1 LAIPRRRSPIL
12 FGRRTTVA
20 RSTIPGGPRALR
32 RLAPILLWRRAP
44 VTWRRATLGLL
55 TIARGL
61 CAAAITTLLVG
72 PTVARR
78 LPALRWLSVARW
90 RRHVGRPPPSALLGR
105 PRPPRRVGRGRRR
118 RIVVLVP
125 PSRGWAQ
132 GGGVIV
138 TLLRWRARRAKRVE
152 VLEDLRA
159 LRIKLQRIL
168 EPSTR
173 RLEVPDA
180 VVVHPGIEAL
190 LG

>member
-1 LAIPRRRSPIL
+1 
-12 FGRRTTVA
+12 
-20 RSTIPGGPRALR
+20 
-32 RLAPILLWRRAP
+32 
-44 VTWRRATLGLL
+44 
-55 TIARGL
+55 
-61 CAAAITTLLVG
+61 
-72 PTVARR
+72 
-78 LPALRWLSVARW
+78 
-90 RRHVGRPPPSALLGR
+90 
-105 PRPPRRVGRGRRR
+105 
-118 RIVVLVP
+118 
-125 PSRGWAQ
+125 
-132 GGGVIV
+132 V